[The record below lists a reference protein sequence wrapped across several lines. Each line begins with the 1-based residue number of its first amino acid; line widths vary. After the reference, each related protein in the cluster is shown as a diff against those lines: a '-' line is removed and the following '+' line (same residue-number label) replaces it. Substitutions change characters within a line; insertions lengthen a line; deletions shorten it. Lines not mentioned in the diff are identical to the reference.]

1 MKVTFAN
8 RGYELRRQPPL
19 GHLDLAQETG
29 ACLWLQTQALTTPD
43 CGARMQ
49 ILYPSTPFPTHLRCG
64 RCASAGL
71 LTAGGLVSGSVSFPQ
86 ASCKNPANGLSH
98 FPHQSIKHLAFSP
111 RGSCPAAAKST
122 T

>member
-43 CGARMQ
+43 CGGRMQ

-71 LTAGGLVSGSVSFPQ
+71 LTAGCLVSGSVSFPQ
-86 ASCKNPANGLSH
+86 ASCKDRAKGRFDCPR
-98 FPHQSIKHLAFSP
+98 QSIMHLACSR
-111 RGSCPAAAKST
+111 RG
-122 T
+122 